1 MSEHEK
7 SLTERSLRAVKWN
20 YLGTIGR
27 ALAQFVSLVVL
38 ARLLGPEPTGLF
50 AYALLLISFVAL
62 ATEMG
67 LSAALV
73 QAANLSRAQLGSAV
87 SRLLLV
93 AVIVSGLLFVLA
105 EWIAASLFDAPQAT
119 HVLQAIAPSL
129 IVSALSIPPAAMLRR
144 ELQFRALTLI
154 GLGSYIFGYIFVG
167 IGVALAGGGVWSLVA
182 AWYAQN
188 LAGCIA
194 MNLAARGSL
203 AWGNPLRL
211 QKLGSFGGII
221 MVTYLINWVIDNA
234 THFVVGRVFGPASLG
249 AFTVANNLVRTP
261 ASHLV
266 TNLQTVLFPA
276 SARAQDNPVALRRAY
291 LTALSGVGF
300 VAMPLFGGAAAVSP
314 LVVEALLGAKW
325 AVAQPLFA
333 PLALAMIPHSL
344 MAIAGP
350 MLGGK
355 GEPLAE
361 LNVQAATALLLVVAL
376 FIASTYSLEVLAWVL
391 CGAFIARFV
400 GMTLAL
406 ASRIG
411 VSLADILGA
420 LRGGFVLAV
429 AAGLVA
435 VGIEYTLANAVIVLA
450 PMLRLV
456 LVMAGIVMVCGVLL
470 IGLPGLCL
478 DGRLGWLAARLLGE
492 RPFIH
497 NLPFMR
503 RFTAHLSSHSSAS

>member
-1 MSEHEK
+1 MSDGEK

-27 ALAQFVSLVVL
+27 VLAQFVSLIVL

-50 AYALLLISFVAL
+50 GYALLMVSFVSL

-87 SRLLLV
+87 SRLFLV
-93 AVIVSGLLFVLA
+93 AVIVCVVLFVLA
-105 EWIAASLFDAPQAT
+105 EWIATFLFNTPQAAP
-119 HVLQAIAPSL
+119 VLQAIAPSL
-129 IVSALSIPPAAMLRR
+129 IVSALSIPPAAMLKR

-154 GLGSYIFGYIFVG
+154 GLGSYIFGYLFVG

-188 LAGCIA
+188 LTGCIA
-194 MNLAARGSL
+194 MNLVARGSL
-203 AWGNPLRL
+203 AWNSPFRL
-211 QKLGSFGGII
+211 QKLGGFGGII

-261 ASHLV
+261 AGHLV

-300 VAMPLFGGAAAVSP
+300 VAMPLFGAAAAVSP

-361 LNVQAATALLLVVAL
+361 LNVQVATAVLLVVAL

-391 CGAFIARFV
+391 CGVFLARFV

-406 ASRIG
+406 ARRIG

-420 LRGGFVLAV
+420 LRGGFVLSAAAAFAAAGFDHALATFAV
-429 AAGLVA
+429 A
-435 VGIEYTLANAVIVLA
+435 LA
-450 PMLRLV
+450 PIPRLA
-456 LVMAGIVMVCGVLL
+456 LVMGGIVMVCGAFV
-470 IGLPGLCL
+470 IALPGLCL
-478 DGRLGWLAARLLGE
+478 DRRLGWLAARLLGE

-497 NLPFMR
+497 KLPFMR
-503 RFTAHLSSHSSAS
+503 RFMLHLSDSSAS

>member
-1 MSEHEK
+1 MDNREK

-27 ALAQFVSLVVL
+27 ALAQFVSLIVL

-50 AYALLLISFVAL
+50 GYALLLISFAGL
-62 ATEMG
+62 AAEMG

-73 QAANLSRAQLGSAV
+73 QAATLSRAQLGSAV

-93 AVIVSGLLFVLA
+93 AVIVSSLLFVLA
-105 EWIAASLFDAPQAT
+105 GWIATSLFNAPQAT
-119 HVLQAIAPSL
+119 PVLQAIAPSL

-154 GLGSYIFGYIFVG
+154 GLGSYVFGYIFVG

-188 LAGCIA
+188 LSGCIA

-203 AWGNPLRL
+203 AWGNPLKL

-221 MVTYLINWVIDNA
+221 MITYLFNWVIDNA

-249 AFTVANNLVRTP
+249 AFTVVNNLVRTP

-266 TNLQTVLFPA
+266 TNLQTVLFPT

-300 VAMPLFGGAAAVSP
+300 VAMPLFGGAAVVSP
-314 LVVEALLGAKW
+314 LVVEAMLGAKW
-325 AVAQPLFA
+325 AVAQPLLA

-361 LNVQAATALLLVVAL
+361 LNVQAATAVLLVVAL

-391 CGAFIARFV
+391 CGVFLVRFV

-406 ASRIG
+406 ARRIG

-429 AAGLVA
+429 AAGLA
-435 VGIEYTLANAVIVLA
+435 AAGIEYVLAGADLTLAPI
-450 PMLRLV
+450 PQLV
-456 LVMAGIVMVCGVLL
+456 LVMGGIVLVCGALL

-478 DGRLGWLAARLLGE
+478 DNRLGWLFARLLGE
-492 RPFIH
+492 RPFMRKW
-497 NLPFMR
+497 PFMR
-503 RFTAHLSSHSSAS
+503 RLMLHLSDSSAS

>member
-1 MSEHEK
+1 MKIHPDN
-7 SLTERSLRAVKWN
+7 LTERSLRAVKWN

-27 ALAQFVSLVVL
+27 VLAQFGSLIVL

-50 AYALLLISFVAL
+50 GYALLLISFVAL

-73 QAANLSRAQLGSAV
+73 QAATLSRAELGSAV

-105 EWIAASLFDAPQAT
+105 EWIATSLFNAPQAT
-119 HVLQAIAPSL
+119 PVLQAIAPSL
-129 IVSALSIPPAAMLRR
+129 IVSALSIPPATMLRR
-144 ELQFRALTLI
+144 KLHFRALTLI
-154 GLGSYIFGYIFVG
+154 GLGSYIFGYTFVG

-194 MNLAARGSL
+194 MNLVARGSL
-203 AWGNPLRL
+203 ARDNPLRL
-211 QKLGSFGGII
+211 HKLGGFGAII

-276 SARAQDNPVALRRAY
+276 SARAQDNPAALRRAY

-300 VAMPLFGGAAAVSP
+300 VAIPLFGGAAVVSP
-314 LVVEALLGAKW
+314 LIVEAMLGTKW
-325 AVAQPLFA
+325 AVAQPLLA

-361 LNVQAATALLLVVAL
+361 LIVQTATAVVLVIAL
-376 FIASTYSLEVLAWVL
+376 FISTSFSLEIMTWTL
-391 CGAFIARFV
+391 CGIFLLRFV
-400 GMTLAL
+400 GMTYAL
-406 ASRIG
+406 ARRIR
-411 VSLADILGA
+411 VSIADIMGA
-420 LRGGFVLAV
+420 LRGGLLLGVGAV
-429 AAGLVA
+429 AAA
-435 VGIEYTLANAVIVLA
+435 VGIEYTLATATVALTPIPHLALIMGGIVIV
-450 PMLRLV
+450 
-456 LVMAGIVMVCGVLL
+456 CGSLL
-470 IGLPGLCL
+470 ISLPSLCL
-478 DGRLGWLAARLLGE
+478 DKRLGWLAARLLGE
-492 RPFIH
+492 WPFVYK
-497 NLPFMR
+497 LPFMR
-503 RFTAHLSSHSSAS
+503 RFVAHLSNSSAS